1 MQWAKERMRDGTR
14 DARYKAREALGRDWK
29 ERWQSDFAAA
39 RRRRPPGAPTSP
51 ADHEP
56 EFEEGKSL
64 QRHKGLRKHES
75 SVLIQDAYEEDRP
88 PRIPAPAAGTG
99 GANPGL

>member
-1 MQWAKERMRDGTR
+1 MRP
-14 DARYKAREALGRDWK
+14 ARRSGVIGRSGD
-29 ERWQSDFAAA
+29 ERWQSDCAAA

-64 QRHKGLRKHES
+64 ERHKGLRKHES
-75 SVLIQDAYEEDRP
+75 PVLIQIRT
-88 PRIPAPAAGTG
+88 RKI
-99 GANPGL
+99 GLRTFLH

>member
-1 MQWAKERMRDGTR
+1 MPAQKKQPTTEDGAGKLQWAKERTWDGTR
-14 DARYKAREALGRDWK
+14 GARYEAREALGRDWK
-29 ERWQSDFAAA
+29 ERWQSDCAAA

-64 QRHKGLRKHES
+64 ERHKGLRKHVWAGILPRCT
-75 SVLIQDAYEEDRP
+75 SVI
-88 PRIPAPAAGTG
+88 
-99 GANPGL
+99 